1 MNHNNQLSP
10 QNPSPAAVVAHDTSR
25 LVLATR
31 IHDLLLREIGQD
43 VDITLMLGPPEYAR
57 AVLSLC
63 RSCGSRTL
71 VSLAHQ
77 FDLQSAAEVRSERA
91 AQQQRMG
98 STSLRATLVPALR
111 RAMQLA

>member
-1 MNHNNQLSP
+1 MNHNNHLSP
-10 QNPSPAAVVAHDTSR
+10 QNHAPAPVAAQDTSR

-43 VDITLMLGPPEYAR
+43 VDIALMLGPPEYAR

-63 RSCGSRTL
+63 RSCGSNTL
-71 VSLAHQ
+71 ASLSRQ
-77 FDLQSAAEVRSERA
+77 FDLQSAAEAHSERA

-98 STSLRATLVPALR
+98 NASLRTTLGPAVR
-111 RAMQLA
+111 RAMHLA